1 MFEEDVNSLILK
13 TFSSKNDEPVA
24 SFIAARIDDL
34 QNQNANNLY
43 AIESKEMAI
52 RNQHAAQKDLSL
64 LSKEYEREKEIA
76 YRMRQEHASI

>member
-1 MFEEDVNSLILK
+1 
-13 TFSSKNDEPVA
+13 
-24 SFIAARIDDL
+24 
-34 QNQNANNLY
+34 LY